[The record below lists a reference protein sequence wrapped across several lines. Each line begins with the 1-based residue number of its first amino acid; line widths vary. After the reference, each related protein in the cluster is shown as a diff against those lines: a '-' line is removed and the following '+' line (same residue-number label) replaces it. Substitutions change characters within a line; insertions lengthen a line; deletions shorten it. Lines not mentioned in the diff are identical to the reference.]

1 MLYGF
6 NLYSQTSDQLVLLV
20 IFIIMSKHTDKINA
34 MNSAGKSLN
43 DEWVKNKITPEK
55 NEEEM
60 KEKIGQII
68 NKNRKKGFSFFR

>member
-1 MLYGF
+1 
-6 NLYSQTSDQLVLLV
+6 
-20 IFIIMSKHTDKINA
+20 MSKHTDKINA
-34 MNSAGKSLN
+34 MNSAGKTLN
-43 DEWVKNKITPEK
+43 DEWIKNKITPEK

>member
-1 MLYGF
+1 LF
-6 NLYSQTSDQLVLLV
+6 SNKYS
-20 IFIIMSKHTDKINA
+20 IFMDMSKHTDKINA

>member
-1 MLYGF
+1 LCVI
-6 NLYSQTSDQLVLLV
+6 NL
-20 IFIIMSKHTDKINA
+20 FIDMSKHTDKINA
-34 MNSAGKSLN
+34 MNSAGKTLN

-68 NKNRKKGFSFFR
+68 TKNRKKGFSFFR